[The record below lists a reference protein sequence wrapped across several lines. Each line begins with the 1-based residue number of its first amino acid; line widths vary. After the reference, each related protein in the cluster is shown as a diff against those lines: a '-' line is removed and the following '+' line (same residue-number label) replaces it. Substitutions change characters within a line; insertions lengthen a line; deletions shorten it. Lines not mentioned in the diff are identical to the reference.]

1 MKDNQM
7 ISPII
12 SDDFNIVTF
21 EIKGQP
27 SLILNMSKLHPD
39 VVRRAACVGM
49 AQVRIIDAAAVSRAD
64 SDGTI
69 RTSSEM
75 LELKRSKMAD
85 LIDHYMTGTSEW
97 NRKRAAGGG
106 ASKDVSGI
114 TLQAMKRVWPDKDCE
129 GLAFRMEQ
137 KRGISR
143 REAYAVFAQTREVAA
158 AIAAIKSERS
168 NVSAD
173 DLLAE
178 MDDAGDEEE

>member
-7 ISPII
+7 ISPKI
-12 SDDFNIVTF
+12 SDDFNAVTF
-21 EIKGQP
+21 EIKGQSP
-27 SLILNMSKLHPD
+27 LILDMSKLHQD

-69 RTSSEM
+69 RTASEM
-75 LELKRSKMAD
+75 LELKRSKMAE

-97 NRKRAAGGG
+97 NRKRVGGG
-106 ASKDVSGI
+106 VTKDMSGI

-129 GLAFRMEQ
+129 ALAFRMEQ

-158 AIAAIKSERS
+158 AIAAIKSERATVNAS
-168 NVSAD
+168 

-178 MDDAGDEEE
+178 MDSDEIEE